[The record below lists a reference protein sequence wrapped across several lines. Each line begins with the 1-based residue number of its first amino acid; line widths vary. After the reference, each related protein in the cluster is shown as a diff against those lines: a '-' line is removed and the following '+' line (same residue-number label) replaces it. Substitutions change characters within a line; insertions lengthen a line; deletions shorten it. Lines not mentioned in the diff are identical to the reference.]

1 MEKQEKVLLS
11 ATSVIAPMLRNSIKF
26 RLYLLLK
33 LPLAFLAGL
42 RVERFDASVSEV
54 SVPYRF
60 LTKNPFKS
68 TYFAAL
74 AMAAEL
80 SSGLQAMDAVQRSPR
95 PVSMLVLHMKADFI
109 KKARSRITFKSTEG
123 RAIIQAVEA
132 CLQSNEGQT
141 ITVSTQG
148 FDSSGQPVA
157 TFWFT
162 WTFKQK
168 Q

>member
-1 MEKQEKVLLS
+1 MEKQEKIVFS
-11 ATSVIAPMLRNSIKF
+11 TESVIADMLRKPLRF
-26 RLYLLLK
+26 RMYLLLK

-54 SVPYRF
+54 SVPFRF

-74 AMAAEL
+74 SMAAEL

-109 KKARSRITFKSTEG
+109 KKARSRIFFKSNDG
-123 RAIIQAVEA
+123 SAIIQAVKE
-132 CLQSNEGQT
+132 CLQSTEGQT
-141 ITVSTQG
+141 ITVCTKG
-148 FDSSGQPVA
+148 FDSNGLHVA